1 MLQATRAALAAEEPR
16 VTRLQAQLKEL
27 IVYPHDLQPLS
38 DSVVAALQEYQRY
51 PGRLGAAGLGHASN
65 LTLTGPSSLI

>member
-16 VTRLQAQLKEL
+16 ATRLKEL